1 MVATPLLL
9 PSRAG
14 NIGILQ
20 LNNPKKLNALTLA
33 MVRSL
38 NNILPQWQ
46 SDPSLKATLVLGQS
60 AQDAQPKRP
69 AFCAGGDVKS
79 VYENGIISPLTQ
91 DDEDNGPRRHGW
103 GEVGLETADFFREEY
118 QMNYSVATQSSTRL
132 PQISIWDGIV
142 MGGGVGLSVH
152 GKYRVATQ
160 NTLFAKPETSIG
172 LFPDVGGMY
181 WMSRLPS
188 IGPYL
193 ALTGHRLHA
202 NDLLYSGIATH
213 YIPSEKLPSFYSALQ
228 EATKG
233 PYIYDSDEEEEEEEN
248 NNDAVKQ
255 QKDPTEMKG
264 EDDCVK
270 HILNDFHEPID
281 TTESHLC
288 RNAEAIEA
296 AFSLDHQMT
305 VEDVI
310 QTLRGM
316 DGSEFASSTLED
328 ISNSS
333 PTSLKV
339 TWEGL
344 KRGRKLPDIGS
355 VLHMEYRVSQAF
367 MREGSDFYEGIRA
380 KLVDKDGAPKWNP
393 PILEEV
399 TNDMI
404 QSYFQPLGD
413 EHELKLQQTNPP
425 SSKL

>member
-9 PSRAG
+9 PSRTG
-14 NIGILQ
+14 NIGVLQ

-46 SDPSLKATLVLGQS
+46 SDPSLRATLVLGQS

-79 VYENGIISPLTQ
+79 VYENGISSLEN
-91 DDEDNGPRRHGW
+91 EDGQRRRHGW

-160 NTLFAKPETSIG
+160 NTLFAKPETAIG
-172 LFPDVGGMY
+172 LIPDVGGMY
-181 WMSRLPS
+181 WMSRLSS

-233 PYIYDSDEEEEEEEN
+233 PYIYDSDEEEEMEEN
-248 NNDAVKQ
+248 SNDAVEQ
-255 QKDPTEMKG
+255 QKEPAEIKE

-270 HILNDFHEPID
+270 NVLSEFHETID

-288 RNAEAIEA
+288 INAEAIEA
-296 AFSLDHQMT
+296 AFSLDHQTT

-310 QTLRGM
+310 QTLQTM
-316 DGSEFASSTLED
+316 DGSKFASFTLEE

-344 KRGRKLPDIGS
+344 KRGRELPDIGS
-355 VLHMEYRVSQAF
+355 VLQMEYRMSQAF

-393 PILEEV
+393 SILEEV
-399 TNDMI
+399 TDDMVH
-404 QSYFQPLGD
+404 SYFQSLGD